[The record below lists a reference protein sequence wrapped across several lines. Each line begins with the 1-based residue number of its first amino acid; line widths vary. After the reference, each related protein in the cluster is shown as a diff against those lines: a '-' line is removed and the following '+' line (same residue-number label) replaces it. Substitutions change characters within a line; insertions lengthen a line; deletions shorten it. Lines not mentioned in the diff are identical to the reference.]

1 MMGGNRG
8 SVMTKAA
15 RLVKK
20 DGYILMVMMLTVPL
34 AGELKFYPLNETF
47 RVSFGVPTF
56 FFLLLLLRNVP
67 AVLSGFLTGAAVVG
81 FRVLLDGFGPGQI
94 DWLSSFYYHYP
105 TFFFYFTYAFLFYL
119 AKVKRFQFRPLY
131 IGFLGFG
138 IELIADGAELAVQ
151 YMMFESTVTPG
162 KIRDMMAIAFSH
174 SFIVL
179 SFFNVMKLY
188 ETQSREKQIREQ
200 NEHMLMI
207 VSNLYEETVHLK
219 KTLKNTEEI
228 TNESYQLYRL
238 LNRQS
243 DNNSSV
249 RQISQ
254 KVLRLAGEIH
264 EVKKDNQRIFAG
276 LLKLIS
282 KESFRDYMAAEDLV
296 RLVTGINRKYAE
308 SLEKD
313 IDFHYSIDG
322 EHPKY
327 HVYTVLSVINNIMAN
342 AVEAIQKQGSIRLS
356 LYRRGDDM
364 LECRVEDDGPGIPEK
379 VGDVVFEPGYTSKY
393 DEFGTPSTGIGL
405 SYVKETVEEL
415 GGSIRFRN
423 DASGVVFTIRLPVQ
437 QLIQKG

>member
-1 MMGGNRG
+1 MMGGNWG
-8 SVMTKAA
+8 SVMKKAA

-20 DGYILMVMMLTVPL
+20 DGYILTVMMLTVPL

-67 AVLSGFLTGAAVVG
+67 AVLSGFLTGAAVVV
-81 FRVLLDGFGPGQI
+81 FRVLLDAFGPGQI
-94 DWLSSFYYHYP
+94 DWLSSFYHHYP

-138 IELIADGAELAVQ
+138 IELIADGAELVVQ

-276 LLKLIS
+276 LSKLIS

-296 RLVTGINRKYAE
+296 LLVTGINRKYAE

-356 LYRRGDDM
+356 LYRCGDDM

-415 GGSIRFRN
+415 EGSIRFRN

>member
-1 MMGGNRG
+1 
-8 SVMTKAA
+8 
-15 RLVKK
+15 
-20 DGYILMVMMLTVPL
+20 
-34 AGELKFYPLNETF
+34 
-47 RVSFGVPTF
+47 
-56 FFLLLLLRNVP
+56 
-67 AVLSGFLTGAAVVG
+67 
-81 FRVLLDGFGPGQI
+81 
-94 DWLSSFYYHYP
+94 
-105 TFFFYFTYAFLFYL
+105 
-119 AKVKRFQFRPLY
+119 
-131 IGFLGFG
+131 
-138 IELIADGAELAVQ
+138 
-151 YMMFESTVTPG
+151 ESTVTPG

-276 LLKLIS
+276 LSKLIS

-379 VGDVVFEPGYTSKY
+379 VGDV
-393 DEFGTPSTGIGL
+393 
-405 SYVKETVEEL
+405 
-415 GGSIRFRN
+415 
-423 DASGVVFTIRLPVQ
+423 
-437 QLIQKG
+437 

>member
-1 MMGGNRG
+1 MMGGNWG
-8 SVMTKAA
+8 SVMKQAA

-20 DGYILMVMMLTVPL
+20 DGYILTVMMLTVPL

-81 FRVLLDGFGPGQI
+81 FRVLLDAFGPGQI
-94 DWLSSFYYHYP
+94 DWLSSFYHHYP

-138 IELIADGAELAVQ
+138 IELIADGAELLVQ

-276 LLKLIS
+276 LSKLIS

-313 IDFHYSIDG
+313 IDFHYSIGG

-342 AVEAIQKQGSIRLS
+342 AVEAIQRQGSIRLS
-356 LYRRGDDM
+356 LYRRADDM

-415 GGSIRFRN
+415 GGSIRFQS

>member
-1 MMGGNRG
+1 MMGGNWG
-8 SVMTKAA
+8 SVMKKAA

-20 DGYILMVMMLTVPL
+20 DGYILTVMMLTVPL

-81 FRVLLDGFGPGQI
+81 FRVLLDAFGPGQI
-94 DWLSSFYYHYP
+94 DWLSSFYHHYP

-131 IGFLGFG
+131 IGFIGFG

-276 LLKLIS
+276 LSKLIS

-313 IDFHYSIDG
+313 IDFHYSIGG

-356 LYRRGDDM
+356 LYRR
-364 LECRVEDDGPGIPEK
+364 
-379 VGDVVFEPGYTSKY
+379 
-393 DEFGTPSTGIGL
+393 
-405 SYVKETVEEL
+405 
-415 GGSIRFRN
+415 
-423 DASGVVFTIRLPVQ
+423 A
-437 QLIQKG
+437 

>member
-1 MMGGNRG
+1 MGGNWG
-8 SVMTKAA
+8 SVMKKAA

-20 DGYILMVMMLTVPL
+20 DGYILTVMMLTVPL

-67 AVLSGFLTGAAVVG
+67 AVLSGFLTGAAVVV
-81 FRVLLDGFGPGQI
+81 FRVLLDAFGPGQI
-94 DWLSSFYYHYP
+94 DWLSSFYHHYP

-138 IELIADGAELAVQ
+138 IELIADGAELVVQ

-276 LLKLIS
+276 LSKLIS

-296 RLVTGINRKYAE
+296 LLVTGINRKYAE

-356 LYRRGDDM
+356 LYRCGDDM

-415 GGSIRFRN
+415 EGSIRFRN

>member
-1 MMGGNRG
+1 MGGNWG
-8 SVMTKAA
+8 SVMKKAA

-20 DGYILMVMMLTVPL
+20 DGYILTVMMLTVPL

-81 FRVLLDGFGPGQI
+81 FRVLLDAFGPGQI
-94 DWLSSFYYHYP
+94 DWLSSFYHHYP

-138 IELIADGAELAVQ
+138 IELIADGAELVVQ

-276 LLKLIS
+276 LSKLIS

-296 RLVTGINRKYAE
+296 LFVTGINRKYAE

-356 LYRRGDDM
+356 LYRCGDDM

-415 GGSIRFRN
+415 EGSIRFRN